1 MVFFVLRRMLG
12 MIPILFLITIGVF
25 LVMQVL
31 PGDPARMILGQEATP
46 EALAAVRE
54 RLGLN
59 QPLHMQYLS
68 WLGNVM
74 TGDLGRSMVDNSPV
88 SRAILN
94 ALPVTLQITALALL
108 VGLVIGV
115 PAGVIAATSPGR
127 LGDGVA
133 TFIGLTCISLPG
145 FWVAVLLLYV
155 FSLWLGWLPS
165 SGFVRFSVDP
175 WQSFLHSIM
184 PAIALGLRPA
194 GIFMRLVRSSMI
206 EVMKSDYVR
215 TARAKGLTARAVI
228 LRHGLR
234 TSLIPLVTI
243 LSVEFA
249 ALLGNVVVIDT
260 IFGLPGFGRL
270 IFNSVL
276 RLDLTMMQSLVL
288 IFAVAVIVINLV
300 TDILYFILDPRIKE
314 R

>member
-68 WLGNVM
+68 WLGNVL

-88 SRAILN
+88 SRAIIN

-133 TFIGLTCISLPG
+133 TFVGLTCISLPG

-165 SGFVRFSVDP
+165 SGFIRFSDDP

-215 TARAKGLTARAVI
+215 SARAKGLTARAVI

-288 IFAVAVIVINLV
+288 IFAVAVIIINLV
-300 TDILYFILDPRIKE
+300 TDILYFVLDPRIKE

>member
-1 MVFFVLRRMLG
+1 MALFVLRRFMG

-31 PGDPARMILGQEATP
+31 PGDPARMVLGQEATE
-46 EALAAVRE
+46 EALAAVRK

-68 WLGNVM
+68 WLGNVL
-74 TGDLGRSMVDNSPV
+74 TGDLGRSMVDNTPV
-88 SRAILN
+88 AGIILN
-94 ALPVTLQITALALL
+94 ALPVTLQVTGLALIIAL
-108 VGLVIGV
+108 LIGV
-115 PAGVIAATSPGR
+115 PTGVIAATSPGR
-127 LGDGVA
+127 IGDGLASFV
-133 TFIGLTCISLPG
+133 GLTCISLPG
-145 FWVAVLLLYV
+145 FWVAILMLYI
-155 FSLWLGWLPS
+155 FSLYLGWLPS
-165 SGFVRFSVDP
+165 SGFVRLSVDP
-175 WQSFLHSIM
+175 WQSFLHSLM

-194 GIFMRLVRSSMI
+194 GIFMRLVRSSML

-215 TARAKGLTARAVI
+215 TARAKGLASRAVI

-276 RLDLTMMQSLVL
+276 RMDLTMMQSLVL

-300 TDILYFILDPRIKE
+300 TDIVYSILDPRIKE

>member
-1 MVFFVLRRMLG
+1 MAAFVLRRFLG
-12 MIPILFLITIGVF
+12 MIPILLLITIGVF
-25 LVMQVL
+25 VVMQVL
-31 PGDPARMILGQEATP
+31 PGDPARMILGQEATA
-46 EALAAVRE
+46 EALEAVRE

-59 QPLHMQYLS
+59 RPLHVQYLS

-74 TGDLGRSMVDNSPV
+74 TGDLGRSMVDNAPV

-94 ALPVTLQITALALL
+94 ALPVTLQITGLALL
-108 VGLVIGV
+108 IALLIGV

-127 LGDGVA
+127 LGDGLA
-133 TFIGLTCISLPG
+133 TFVGLTCISLPG
-145 FWVAVLLLYV
+145 FWVAILLLYF
-155 FSLWLGWLPS
+155 FSLYLGWLPS
-165 SGFVRFSVDP
+165 SGFVRPSEDL
-175 WQSFLHSIM
+175 WQSLRHSLM

-215 TARAKGLTARAVI
+215 TARAKGLAGHAVI

-270 IFNSVL
+270 IFNAVL

-288 IFAVAVIVINLV
+288 IFAVAVIVINLL
-300 TDILYFILDPRIKE
+300 TDMIYFVLDPRIKE